1 MILNLKRIKE
11 ERIAKGLTQDE
22 MAQKMGWS
30 TRTPYAKR
38 ENGFVNIGADELIRI
53 AEILGYTQDDV
64 GIFFTLS
71 VPEKEHN
78 NNTK

>member
-11 ERIAKGLTQDE
+11 ERIVKGLTQDE

-30 TRTPYAKR
+30 TRTPYAKW

-53 AEILGYTQDDV
+53 AGDLLEALKEITYSDIIV
-64 GIFFTLS
+64 
-71 VPEKEHN
+71 H
-78 NNTK
+78 